1 MRRRDFLVTSAVIGL
16 SASIDAQEINAET
29 KALNSVEAVIAAVQQ
44 HMFPE
49 GSRLPSAKAMDTIT
63 FLKETITHASYDRDI
78 RHFVIEG
85 ARELET
91 RTEGKFLTMD
101 RTEKERAL
109 RSYEETHYGSNWL
122 ARIMTLTMEALFSD
136 PIYGSNIGEKGWK
149 AVESVGGEPR
159 PKRRYIEG

>member
-16 SASIDAQEINAET
+16 SASIDAQEISAET
-29 KALNSVEAVIAAVQQ
+29 KALRSVETLIAAVQQ

-49 GSRLPSAKAMDTIT
+49 GSRLPSAKSMDTIT

-78 RHFVIEG
+78 RRFVIEG
-85 ARELET
+85 AQELES
-91 RTEGKFLTMD
+91 RTEGKFLRMD
-101 RTEKERAL
+101 RSEKEHAL
-109 RSYEETHYGSNWL
+109 RSYEETNYGSNWL
-122 ARIMTLTMEALFSD
+122 ARIMTLTMEAIFSD
-136 PIYGSNIGEKGWK
+136 PIYGSNIGQKGWK